1 MQRGKPVNPLTK
13 LLLSDESAK
22 QEFISLMNRLDCSW
36 DVWDHI
42 KKNGFRG
49 INYCGGYQTM
59 CHVIRRL
66 GFMARRGRKAT
77 RPHVVA
83 TTGSRFVKR

>member
-1 MQRGKPVNPLTK
+1 MQRGKPGNALKK

-22 QEFISLMNRLDCSW
+22 LEFIELVNRLDCSY

-42 KKNGFRG
+42 RKNGFRG
-49 INYCGGYQTM
+49 VRFDYGYQTM
-59 CHVIRRL
+59 CHIIRRL
-66 GFMARRGRKAT
+66 GFSARRGRKAT

-83 TTGSRFVKR
+83 TTGSRYGQR